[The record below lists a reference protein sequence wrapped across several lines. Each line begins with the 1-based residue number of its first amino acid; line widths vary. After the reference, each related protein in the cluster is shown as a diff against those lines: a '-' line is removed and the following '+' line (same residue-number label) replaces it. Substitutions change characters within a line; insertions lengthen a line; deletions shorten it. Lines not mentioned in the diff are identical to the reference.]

1 MHFGLSETQE
11 TIRKSAREFFNAECP
26 VAEVR
31 RLMETDTAMDA
42 GLWKKFAA
50 QGWTGIIFP
59 ETYDGFGLGLVE
71 MAVALEEMGRA
82 LVPGPFI
89 SSVLVAGSMLNRA
102 GTQKQKEKYLGAMC
116 RGEAKS
122 TLAVLEKSGSWHLDA
137 VALEAKLVANGGCTL
152 TGEKLFVADAK
163 GADFLLAAA
172 RLNNEV
178 AILIVPV
185 PSAGITINLMPG
197 IDLTRRFYSVIFDN
211 VAVPASSVLGTGAR
225 AIDAIDYAYDV
236 ATVGLVAEM
245 AGGMQRLLDLTVE
258 YAKTRKQF
266 GKPIGTFQAVQHKC
280 ADMLF
285 LLEGTRSAAYYAAW
299 SLGENEPDARTAVSV
314 AKVYASEAY
323 RDAGNKA
330 IQVHGGM
337 GFTWE
342 NDAHLFY
349 RRAKGSEI
357 AFGDATFHRERIAK
371 ALIDR
376 QLP

>member
-11 TIRKSAREFFNAECP
+11 TIRKSAREFFTAECP
-26 VAEVR
+26 IAEVR
-31 RLMETDTAMDA
+31 RLAETDTAIDDK
-42 GLWKKFAA
+42 LWKKFAE

-59 ETYDGFGLGLVE
+59 EEYDGFGLGLVE

-82 LVPGPFI
+82 LIPGPFI
-89 SSVLVAGSMLNRA
+89 STVLVAGTILDRA
-102 GTQKQKEKYLGAMC
+102 GTEEQKKKYLAPIC
-116 RGEAKS
+116 RGEAKA
-122 TLAVLEKSGSWHLDA
+122 TLALLEKSASWDLNA
-137 VALEAKLVANGGCTL
+137 VQLEAKSGTI

-163 GADFLLAAA
+163 GADFLLVAAKQEGA
-172 RLNNEV
+172 LTL
-178 AILIVPV
+178 LIVPTNAKGV
-185 PSAGITINLMPG
+185 TITLMPG
-197 IDLTRRFYSVIFDN
+197 IDLTRRLYSVSFDN
-211 VAVPASSVLGTGAR
+211 VEVPSENVIANATE
-225 AIDAIDYAYDV
+225 AIEAAHDV

-245 AGGMQRLLDLTVE
+245 AGGMQRLLDITVE

-266 GKPIGTFQAVQHKC
+266 GKPIGTFQAVQHQC

-285 LLEGTRSAAYYAAW
+285 LLEGVRSSAYYAAW
-299 SLGENEPDARTAVSV
+299 ALGENQADAKSAVSV
-314 AKVYASEAY
+314 AKVYASEGY

-342 NDAHLFY
+342 NDTHLYY

-371 ALIDR
+371 ILVDKA
-376 QLP
+376 